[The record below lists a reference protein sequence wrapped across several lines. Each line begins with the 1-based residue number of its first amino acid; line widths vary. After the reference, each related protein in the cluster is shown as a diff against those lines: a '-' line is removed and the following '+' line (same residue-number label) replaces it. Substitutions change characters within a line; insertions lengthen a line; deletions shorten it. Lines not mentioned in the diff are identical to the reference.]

1 MAKNAKTKQEI
12 MAEHK
17 AQKAERKAA
26 AAKAQKKSS
35 LSNVLIIVCVV
46 LMFALAIALFA
57 YKQIV
62 TSGII
67 DRCTTSISSENF
79 SVNNSMMTYYFN
91 STYQSFANQYGSSLS
106 SLGLDTSK
114 SLKSQTSFDGQSTW
128 YDYFMS
134 QTTSQVQQYLI
145 LAEAAKAAGVEL
157 DEHDMEEIDALI
169 QDYKDAAKQ
178 YGYDA
183 NSYVKLIFGT
193 AVKVSDMRDAVELA
207 QLASKYSEEIG
218 ESYEYTSDDYVT
230 YFEENE
236 ADYIKVDYLKY
247 AFTATKDDDG
257 KVDETSAADM
267 KEKADTLAATL
278 DEESYKAYLN
288 EYLMGIEKSEVA
300 EGAEFDEEAAAAEV
314 AETIANALVAGTT
327 KSSITDE
334 DLKEWAF
341 SASVGETYVTSSDE
355 TGTYTVYMLI
365 TPEYKDEYVTK
376 NGAYIYLS
384 NETYPDADSAT
395 AGEASS
401 AKADEIIAE
410 WEAAGKG
417 EEAFLELVEKYSE
430 AGHAHL
436 EENLTKDVS
445 FADALYADDVVD
457 GGVKKVYSD
466 SDKGTYLVY
475 CAGDG
480 LVAWEA
486 AVDSALRN
494 ADYSA
499 DFEEFAAQYW
509 VYTDTADVN
518 KVLPVSMSN

>member
-17 AQKAERKAA
+17 AQKAERNAA
-26 AAKAQKKSS
+26 AAKAQKKNS
-35 LSNVLIIVCVV
+35 LSNVLITISVV
-46 LMFALAIALFA
+46 LMFVLAIALFA
-57 YKQIV
+57 YKQVV

-67 DRCTTSISSENF
+67 ERCTTSVSSENF

-91 STYQSFANQYGSSLS
+91 SSYQSFASQYGSSLS
-106 SLGLDTSK
+106 SFGLDTSK
-114 SLKSQTSFDGQSTW
+114 SLKSQTSIDGTTTW
-128 YDYFMS
+128 YDYFLNQAVS
-134 QTTSQVQQYLI
+134 QAQQYLI

-157 DEHDMEEIDALI
+157 DEHDMEEIDAVI

-193 AVKVSDMRDAVELA
+193 AVKVSDMRDAIELA
-207 QLASKYSEEIG
+207 QLASKYSEELG

-236 ADYIKVDYLKY
+236 ADYIKVDYRKY

-267 KEKADTLAATL
+267 KEKANALAATT
-278 DEESYKAYLN
+278 DEEGFTAYLE

-300 EGAEFDEEAAAAEV
+300 EDAEFDEEAAAEEV
-314 AETIANALVAGTT
+314 ATAIEGTLVTGST
-327 KSSITDE
+327 KSSLTDE
-334 DLKEWAF
+334 ELQAWAF
-341 SASVGETYVTSSDE
+341 SAAAGETYVDASDE

-365 TPEYKDEYVTK
+365 APEYRDEYTTK
-376 NGAYIYLS
+376 NGAYIFLS
-384 NETYPDADSAT
+384 DSTYTDADGSA
-395 AGEASS
+395 
-401 AKADEIIAE
+401 AKADEIVAE

-417 EEAFLELVEKYSE
+417 EEAFLELVEEYSE

-436 EENLTKDVS
+436 EENLTKDVA
-445 FADALYADDVVD
+445 FAEGLYANDVVE
-457 GGVKKVYSD
+457 GGVKKVYSAD
-466 SDKGTYLVY
+466 DKGTYLVY

-480 LVAWEA
+480 IIAWEA

-494 ADYSA
+494 EDYSA

-509 VYTDTADVN
+509 VYSDTDDLT
-518 KVLPVSMSN
+518 KIIPVSMN